1 MCSLSILE
9 KNVVKAEIIPSE
21 NAAAMPHCNF
31 DSNLSNF
38 HSPLHAWV
46 SSQAASSVMHNVSQE
61 SSWSAG
67 EM

>member
-1 MCSLSILE
+1 MCSLSVLE
-9 KNVVKAEIIPSE
+9 KNVVIAEIIRFE

-31 DSNLSNF
+31 HSNFSNF
-38 HSPLHAWV
+38 HSPLHPWV
-46 SSQAASSVMHNVSQE
+46 SSQIASSVMHNVSQE